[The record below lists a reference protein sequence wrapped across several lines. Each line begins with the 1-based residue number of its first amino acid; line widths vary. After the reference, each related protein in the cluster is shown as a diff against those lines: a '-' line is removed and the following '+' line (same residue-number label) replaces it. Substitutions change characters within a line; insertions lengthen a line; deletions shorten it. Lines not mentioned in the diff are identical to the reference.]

1 MKLKLSN
8 RFFALYGF
16 VQLLGVMSFV
26 APMALVGWGALSIVL
41 LIASIVDRRQMAL
54 ASDVK
59 ASVIVPRDPR
69 LGEPASVEV
78 TLTVLNKR
86 WFRQSKVRLFAPP
99 IPLLDFKTRHTD
111 IDPRHLPK
119 ETYTRSFKAVV
130 GDLGYVKLDHVT
142 VTIHSPSGLY
152 SGTIDIPIEPVEF
165 RAAPERRKLAEQA
178 FQELIQTQK
187 VLYQGARRVARSRAA
202 EQFHSIRKY
211 QYPDPVRHIDAKKSA
226 RYNEPMTRVFESQ
239 HNHHLII
246 GLDTGRSMIGDVRGS
261 RKSDYYASAALALAE
276 NAVRSRDRVSL
287 FSFAGAMRA
296 EIRGARSLAAFLPI
310 FRASKEFTPV
320 SQETNYRLV
329 PDAVSRAS
337 GSRAIVVILTDL
349 SKPSVQDALLEALA
363 SVCRKHLTVVVS
375 LSDSGHDLETHVMD
389 FKADRPEMRQVD
401 SFKDLYSELLYSYY
415 TREKLILFR
424 EHFSKLGGGSL
435 AVNERDWIATVERLY
450 DLLRSSQL
458 A

>member
-26 APMALVGWGALSIVL
+26 APMALVGWAALSIVL
-41 LIASIVDRRQMAL
+41 LIAAIVERRQL
-54 ASDVK
+54 AKPTDVR
-59 ASVIVPRDPR
+59 AEITVPRDPR
-69 LGEPASVEV
+69 LGEPTAISV
-78 TLTVLNKR
+78 TLTVVDRR
-86 WFRQSKVRLFAPP
+86 WFTQRSVRVHAPP
-99 IPLLDFKTRHTD
+99 IPLLEYSRDHLD
-111 IDPRHLPK
+111 LDPRTNPR
-119 ETYTRSFKAVV
+119 ETETLAFRAIV
-130 GDLGYVKLDHVT
+130 GHLGYTKLDRLELT
-142 VTIHSPSGLY
+142 STSPAGLY
-152 SGTIDIPIEPVEF
+152 SSTIEVPVAPVEF

-187 VLYQGARRVARSRAA
+187 ILYQGARRVARSRAA

-226 RYNEPMTRVFESQ
+226 RYDEPMTRVFEAQ

-246 GLDTGRSMIGDVRGS
+246 GLDTGRSMIGDVKGS
-261 RKSDYYASAALALAE
+261 RKSDYYTSAALALAE

-287 FSFAGAMRA
+287 FSFAGSMRA
-296 EIRGARSLAAFLPI
+296 EVRSARSLAAFLPL
-310 FRASKEFTPV
+310 FRASKEFVPV
-320 SQETNYRLV
+320 EQETNYRLV

-363 SVCRKHLTVVVS
+363 PVCRKHLTVVLS
-375 LSDSGHDLETHVMD
+375 LSDSSDDLETHVLE
-389 FKADRPEMRQVD
+389 FKADRPELRQMET
-401 SFKDLYSELLYSYY
+401 FKDLYSDLLYSYY
-415 TREKLILFR
+415 AREKLLLFR
-424 EHFSKLGGGSL
+424 DHFSKLGGGSL
-435 AVNERDWIATVERLY
+435 AVNERDWMASVERLY